1 MLEFEFENPVVAVV
15 LDCQSQNLRVDQQKF
30 EIRNPHSEILKSIA

>member
-1 MLEFEFENPVVAVV
+1 MSEFEFENPAVAVV

-30 EIRNPHSEILKSIA
+30 EIRIPNSEILKSIA